1 MPGMRADD
9 PNLPYLRLVATAV
22 GDLREQ
28 LVVVGGAV
36 AGLLVITEPER
47 AGIVRA
53 RLEGMSR

>member
-1 MPGMRADD
+1 MRADD